1 MAVIKS
7 SRVNNGM
14 YLEVDLDR
22 LQTEI
27 FLRRQAENVIFS
39 WSPDQVISD
48 DPVKFLIMSGDTRK
62 LIISQSDM
70 KNSILTREPYTEYLF
85 GVPIAICEGLVLGR
99 IEIVGY

>member
-1 MAVIKS
+1 MVIKS
-7 SRVNNGM
+7 SKVNNGM

-22 LQTEI
+22 LQSEI
-27 FLRRQAENVIFS
+27 FLKRHYENGVFS
-39 WSPDQVISD
+39 LNPQRIVTEDN
-48 DPVKFLIMSGDTRK
+48 VKFLVMSDDTRK

-70 KNSILTREPYTEYLF
+70 ETSSLTREPYTEYLF

>member
-27 FLRRQAENVIFS
+27 FLKRHSEIEDN
-39 WSPDQVISD
+39 
-48 DPVKFLIMSGDTRK
+48 VKFLVMSGDTRK
-62 LIISQSDM
+62 LILSQSDM